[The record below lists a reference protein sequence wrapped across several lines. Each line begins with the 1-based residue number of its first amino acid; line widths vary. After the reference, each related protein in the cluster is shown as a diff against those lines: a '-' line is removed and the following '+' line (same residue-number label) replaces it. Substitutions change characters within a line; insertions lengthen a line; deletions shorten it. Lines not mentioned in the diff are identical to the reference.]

1 VGWFPIL
8 ALADDL
14 TGALEVGARF
24 RAPVTLR
31 LEIDPGLPALVI
43 DTETR
48 RQPAAAAAGRVGAVA
63 RAARQWGARLVYK
76 KTDSTLR
83 GNIGPELG
91 ALVAAYAGARLVYAP
106 AYPAMGRT
114 VRGGRL
120 YVGGVPLRETEFA
133 RDPLDPAREEHVPAL
148 VAEVPG
154 IVVCDGSSDEDVR
167 EVARSLLDAPPPV
180 LAAGPAALAGFLAEL
195 AGLGGA
201 PRWPALNN
209 VLLVNG
215 SRSEVSARQAAS
227 APPDWEV
234 FDASLEETGPDRA
247 ARVGELVRERIERNR
262 IETLVVFGGDTACG
276 VVKALGSPLLHPL
289 GEALPGVPVSRLQY
303 AGRDL
308 HLVTKAGGFGPPDL
322 LPRLRDLAAGVQ

>member
-1 VGWFPIL
+1 MFPIL

-24 RAPVTLR
+24 DAPVTTR

-48 RQPAAAAAGRVGAVA
+48 HVPAGVAAERVGTLA
-63 RAARQWGARLVYK
+63 RAARQLGARLVYK

-83 GNIGPELG
+83 GNIAAELG

-106 AYPAMGRT
+106 AYPGMGRT

-120 YVGGVPLRETEFA
+120 YVGGVPVNESHIPT
-133 RDPLDPAREEHVPAL
+133 L
-148 VAEVPG
+148 VADVPG
-154 IVVCDGSSDEDVR
+154 IVVCDGETDEDVR
-167 EVARSLLDAPPPV
+167 AVARSLLEAPPPL
-180 LAAGPAALAGFLAEL
+180 LAAGPAALAGFLADL

-201 PRWPALNN
+201 PRWPALKN
-209 VLLVNG
+209 VLIVNG
-215 SRSEVSARQAAS
+215 SRNEVSARQMDFV
-227 APPDWEV
+227 PPCWRVLE
-234 FDASLEETGPDRA
+234 SLPMAQTGLDRA
-247 ARVGELVRERIERNR
+247 AQVGEVVREMIGRLEFDALI
-262 IETLVVFGGDTACG
+262 VFGGDTAYG
-276 VVKALGSPLLHPL
+276 VVRALGSPLIHPL
-289 GEALPGVPVSRLQY
+289 GEALPGVPVSRLAY

-322 LPRLRDLAAGVQ
+322 LARLQGMLGGVQ